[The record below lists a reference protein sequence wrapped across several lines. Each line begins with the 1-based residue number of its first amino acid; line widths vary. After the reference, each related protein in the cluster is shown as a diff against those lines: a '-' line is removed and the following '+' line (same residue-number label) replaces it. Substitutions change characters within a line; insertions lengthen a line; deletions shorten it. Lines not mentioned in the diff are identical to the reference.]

1 VESKTIQIIRWV
13 ARISAAIA
21 AGLILLLFVGE
32 VIADGI
38 GPLLRLSPREALMM
52 VAFFAVWLGLILGWR
67 WELLGGSLTVM
78 GLIAFY
84 LLDFLFSGTF
94 PRGPYF
100 LLFASPSVLFL
111 YAGWREKRI
120 EDG

>member
-1 VESKTIQIIRWV
+1 
-13 ARISAAIA
+13 
-21 AGLILLLFVGE
+21 
-32 VIADGI
+32 
-38 GPLLRLSPREALMM
+38 
-52 VAFFAVWLGLILGWR
+52 
-67 WELLGGSLTVM
+67 M

>member
-1 VESKTIQIIRWV
+1 VESKTIQIIRWI

-38 GPLLRLSPREALMM
+38 GPLSRLSPREALMM

-100 LLFASPSVLFL
+100 LLLASPSILFL
-111 YAGWREKRI
+111 YAGWREKSSK
-120 EDG
+120 GG

>member
-1 VESKTIQIIRWV
+1 MESKPIQAIRWV
-13 ARISAAIA
+13 ARISAAIT

-32 VIADGI
+32 GIADGI
-38 GPLLRLSPREALMM
+38 GPLSRLSPREALMM

-67 WELLGGSLTVM
+67 WELLGGSLNVM

-100 LLFASPSVLFL
+100 LLLASPSVLFL

-120 EDG
+120 KAE